1 MGRKK
6 MNTKRLTAAVC
17 ALVVF
22 GAGLGANRDV
32 LPTAAASAADTYQTR
47 DPFYNFSSGYN
58 YYIQN
63 LAK

>member
-1 MGRKK
+1 
-6 MNTKRLTAAVC
+6 MNTKKLTAAVC

-22 GAGLGANRDV
+22 SAGLGAYREV
-32 LPTAAASAADTYQTR
+32 LPTAAASAADTFQTR
-47 DPFYNFSSGYN
+47 DPFNNFSSGYN